1 MIISRQRKKMNMK
14 TKKEEKEKKKWTCIN
29 FNRID
34 HYRQFKV
41 LNANTV

>member
-14 TKKEEKEKKKWTCIN
+14 TKDEEEKEEKKWTCIN

-34 HYRQFKV
+34 HHG
-41 LNANTV
+41 LNCNSKC